1 MTISNLDNIWKEFD
15 NNRINSENL
24 GSDNSGPENLG
35 LCTYCLGNNLNI
47 NVSDLICQDCGLVIS
62 ENYISSTQAFDV
74 STKTENNCNTNSGH
88 QQKRSYNANHKINKM
103 QEWLMWT
110 NDEKNIYKL
119 KTYVQNLC
127 HDLKIVE
134 CLIEPI
140 VNTIVIVMNSIRQND
155 GTKRARVKDG
165 IIVICIHYVSKNTST
180 PYSYIDI
187 SKRLNL
193 NIKYVT
199 KAEKFILELIN
210 SKKLNLDKS
219 IILNTQAP
227 YDYVIT
233 IVKNNNLNIDT
244 EILDKTKY
252 LIEICED
259 NDLLLDHTPLSIG
272 VCCFYYILK
281 TYDDNIDLKIFS
293 DLYNLSGVTIIKT
306 YNKLKV
312 YDCKIKKLL
321 QSN

>member
-1 MTISNLDNIWKEFD
+1 MSDSNLDNIWKDFEESITHTAESKF
-15 NNRINSENL
+15 NEINS
-24 GSDNSGPENLG
+24 DNLG
-35 LCTYCLGNNLNI
+35 LCTNCLSTNLNI
-47 NVSDLICQDCGLVIS
+47 NISDLICQDCGLVIS
-62 ENYISSTQAFDV
+62 ENYIISNQSFDANLIK
-74 STKTENNCNTNSGH
+74 SEIP
-88 QQKRSYNANHKINKM
+88 QKKNWTVNRKINKM

-127 HDLKIVE
+127 HNLKIVE

-140 VNTIVIVMNSIRQND
+140 INTIITVMSSIRQND

-187 SKRLNL
+187 AKRLNL

-199 KAEKFILELIN
+199 KAEKIILELIN

-219 IILNTQAP
+219 IILNTQSP
-227 YDYVIT
+227 YDYVTT
-233 IVKNNNLNIDT
+233 IIKNNNLNIDT
-244 EILDKTKY
+244 QILDNTKR

-281 TYDDNIDLKIFS
+281 IYDDNIDLKIFS

-312 YDCKIKKLL
+312 YDSKIKKIL